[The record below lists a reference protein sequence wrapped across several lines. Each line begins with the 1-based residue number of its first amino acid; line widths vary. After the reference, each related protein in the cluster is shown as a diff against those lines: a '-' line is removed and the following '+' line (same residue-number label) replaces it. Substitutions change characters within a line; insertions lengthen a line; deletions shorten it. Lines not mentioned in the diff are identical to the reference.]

1 MIMCVFYSS
10 LCKLLHNYCV
20 DIFNLHYQYLQN
32 YNDLVF
38 RPGQDKDTK
47 VP

>member
-1 MIMCVFYSS
+1 MCVFYSS

-20 DIFNLHYQYLQN
+20 NIFNLQYLQN

-38 RPGQDKDTK
+38 RPGEDKDTK